1 MQAAG
6 NMALGIVHVVDSLE
20 YGGLERVVTDLAIEQ
35 KARGHD
41 VRVFSILRT
50 GGFIDALEEAGIP
63 VTVGAKRRTMD
74 LGVVRRLRELVLADG
89 VHVVHA
95 HNFVPNYYAA
105 AATLFAARRPVLV
118 NTCHNMGSRLAGR
131 KLRWLYR
138 GSLAATARI
147 ALVGEM
153 VRDQLV
159 GARIVPA
166 GRATTVFNGI
176 PVAKFEPDAARRAR
190 VREALGIAPDTV
202 LLGCVGRLVAL
213 KNPRFLIEPMPARR
227 ARVRE
232 ALGIAPD
239 TVLLGC
245 VGRLVALKN
254 HRFLIEQMPALS
266 RDCPDLAL
274 AVVGG
279 GPLEDE
285 LRARVA
291 ELGLGGRVRILG
303 ARTDTDGLL
312 SAMDVFVLPSETEG
326 ISIALLEACAAGLPV
341 VATAVGGNPEIV
353 DDGVTG
359 RLYAAGD
366 AGALGRIL
374 RELAGDAGERQRLG
388 RAAQAWVAEHG
399 SVAAMQCRYQ
409 ALYLEAMAAA

>member
-213 KNPRFLIEPMPARR
+213 KN
-227 ARVRE
+227 
-232 ALGIAPD
+232 
-239 TVLLGC
+239 
-245 VGRLVALKN
+245 

-366 AGALGRIL
+366 AGSLGRIL